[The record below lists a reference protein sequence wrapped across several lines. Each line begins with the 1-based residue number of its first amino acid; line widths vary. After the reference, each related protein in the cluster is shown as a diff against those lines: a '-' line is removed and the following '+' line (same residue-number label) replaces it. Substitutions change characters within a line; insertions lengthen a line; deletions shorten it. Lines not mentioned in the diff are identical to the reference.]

1 MDVQMPEMDGYE
13 AMVAIRALEDARKR
27 GTPTTAM
34 TANAMT
40 ANAMT
45 ANVMAG
51 DREKVVSAG
60 MND

>member
-13 AMVAIRALEDARKR
+13 AMVAIRALEDERKR
-27 GTPTTAM
+27 GTPIT
-34 TANAMT
+34 AMT